1 MGEQDPSHK
10 EKITFIINA
19 IEPTRNLNHI
29 DWSGES
35 IEQLCQNQPKDAI
48 NLINLSSSTYSS
60 SKESYNRTKTN
71 FNCDKYI
78 NDNKILIVCSVG
90 NIAWLNNGNKQVIK
104 CVHENFELDEHSTY
118 SVPQSQANKDN
129 NILITV

>member
-1 MGEQDPSHK
+1 MGESDGSHK

-29 DWSGES
+29 DWSEES

-60 SKESYNRTKTN
+60 SKESYNR
-71 FNCDKYI
+71 I
-78 NDNKILIVCSVG
+78 
-90 NIAWLNNGNKQVIK
+90 
-104 CVHENFELDEHSTY
+104 
-118 SVPQSQANKDN
+118 
-129 NILITV
+129 

>member
-10 EKITFIINA
+10 EKITFIINT

-29 DWSGES
+29 DLSGES

-48 NLINLSSSTYSS
+48 NLMNISSSTYNG
-60 SKESYNRTKTN
+60 SKEKYNRTKTDLN
-71 FNCDKYI
+71 LEKYI

-90 NIAWLNNGNKQVIK
+90 NITWLNNGNKQVIK
-104 CVHENFELDEHSTY
+104 CVHENFELDEYSVY
-118 SVPQSQANKDN
+118 SVPQSLANKDN